1 MREWDFAVKRPR
13 MTSNKADKEEQE
25 KFIDDFQTYMVFLF
39 IVCNVYG
46 LKLKLLFTDEVSL
59 RRDGTIHFGWY
70 KKGTTPEIPESNG
83 RFQSIKM
90 IGAVDQQEGSFHLH
104 KVKGKVTLQ
113 VYADFLA
120 YLANIHKDKVLVIVH
135 DNAPWHG
142 VKSLN
147 GLLKEKGVKNILVIR
162 LPKYSPQMNPSENL
176 WKWMRESVTHC
187 RYYED
192 LNELTNSVWKFYRRA
207 YNQRESAR
215 KRFKTEMPLFN
226 IFVKNYS
233 KGIKLAL
240 LFLNCNK
247 KLYY

>member
-120 YLANIHKDKVLVIVH
+120 YLAKHMATDF
-135 DNAPWHG
+135 
-142 VKSLN
+142 
-147 GLLKEKGVKNILVIR
+147 
-162 LPKYSPQMNPSENL
+162 YSPFS
-176 WKWMRESVTHC
+176 TC
-187 RYYED
+187 
-192 LNELTNSVWKFYRRA
+192 KFYNTDR
-207 YNQRESAR
+207 
-215 KRFKTEMPLFN
+215 
-226 IFVKNYS
+226 
-233 KGIKLAL
+233 
-240 LFLNCNK
+240 
-247 KLYY
+247 